1 MGPTFARA
9 ARARRRGRVRCRTRT
24 YKSVT
29 TGGSTSRPSK
39 NTTFGPVSLGAAPR
53 VLCEFRSLTQLGTPP
68 SLGWPLAAQGA
79 AARRAEG
86 VRRASLGRGMA
97 SARRLERTYA
107 PKRARASRTLL
118 RVPLQRIDAREVER
132 VAESAHAPPK
142 AKHVEVGRRSRVLR
156 RARSRCASRMLRRV
170 YRRAAAG
177 ARRRTSS
184 RRTCFDR

>member
-68 SLGWPLAAQGA
+68 SPGWPLAAQGA
-79 AARRAEG
+79 AARRAEPCG
-86 VRRASLGRGMA
+86 ERRGRGMA